1 LVAVLLLGYRQT
13 IKAALGLL
21 FIANAFAA
29 CFTDI

>member
-1 LVAVLLLGYRQT
+1 LGYRQT